1 MGIKMI
7 VLNTP
12 EDVGSFAADLFELE
26 IKARPACVLGL
37 ATGST
42 PLPLYRQLV
51 ARCKEGRVDFSR
63 VRTFNLDEYE
73 GLAPDHP
80 QSYRRFMQENLFD
93 HINIKPENTHV
104 PDGLAADPE
113 AMFADYE
120 RQIADCGG
128 VDVQLLGIG
137 HDGHIGFNEPDSIF
151 PSLTHG
157 VDLTEQTRQA
167 N

>member
-1 MGIKMI
+1 LTAYVSRAEIPARRRTSLQEEKTMGIKMI

-51 ARCKEGRVDFSR
+51 ARCKEGRIDFSR

-80 QSYRRFMQENLFD
+80 QSYRRF
-93 HINIKPENTHV
+93 
-104 PDGLAADPE
+104 
-113 AMFADYE
+113 
-120 RQIADCGG
+120 
-128 VDVQLLGIG
+128 
-137 HDGHIGFNEPDSIF
+137 
-151 PSLTHG
+151 
-157 VDLTEQTRQA
+157 
-167 N
+167 